1 MGAHRVPVNICLVV
15 YLSARLSKEQPGLCL
30 SQVSLK
36 GFLAVLRRVEET
48 GRIEN
53 RRSEVKTQG
62 KGVGGGVL
70 ACGDRRKQMRNKVL
84 DLSLRL
90 IGL

>member
-1 MGAHRVPVNICLVV
+1 M
-15 YLSARLSKEQPGLCL
+15 CL

-36 GFLAVLRRVEET
+36 GFLVVLRRVEET
-48 GRIEN
+48 GR
-53 RRSEVKTQG
+53 SKVKTQG
-62 KGVGGGVL
+62 KGGGGGLL

-84 DLSLRL
+84 DLSRFRL